1 MKINIVIDI
10 DDQKIQD
17 FINENHCYDSEVLGE
32 INNTAYC
39 GIDCILAMLA
49 RRFDGLEGDGYV
61 LKKDGGERWAKLIP

>member
-17 FINENHCYDSEVLGE
+17 FINENHCYESEVLGE

-49 RRFDGLEGDGYV
+49 RRFDGLESDGYV
-61 LKKDGGERWAKLIP
+61 LKKEGGER